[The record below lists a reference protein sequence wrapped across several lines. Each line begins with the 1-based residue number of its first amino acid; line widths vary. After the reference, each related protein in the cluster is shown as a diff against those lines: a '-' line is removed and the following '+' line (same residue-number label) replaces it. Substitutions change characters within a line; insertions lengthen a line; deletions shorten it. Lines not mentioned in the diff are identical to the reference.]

1 MATLQ
6 QEFEQQIKANEL
18 LIFKV
23 CRIYAHNPDDRQDL
37 YQDILVQL
45 WKAYPSFQGR
55 SKFTTWMYRVA
66 VYTAIA
72 GIRKRQNALKT
83 VDTEGVVETVADEGA
98 YQEKEEQLK
107 QLYKA
112 IAQLNEIDKAIV
124 MLYLDNRSY
133 EEMEEILGI
142 PNGTLRV
149 KMNRI
154 REKLKQHTKQ

>member
-6 QEFEQQIKANEL
+6 QEFEQQIKAHEL

-98 YQEKEEQLK
+98 YQEKEEQLE

-112 IAQLNEIDKAIV
+112 IAQLNDIDKAIV

-142 PNGTLRV
+142 QNGTLRV